1 MLKRR
6 SPLVSPAVPYVN
18 DRVLEEAKQY
28 LPRSPDEMLNVERIS
43 AFVEGT
49 EESPNVRLA
58 VLGTLRAHS
67 MNGAET
73 PSAVVAVLL
82 AAVAILVSS
91 AASLSDVGAAI
102 AWAFAIGS
110 VILGGWFAKVAFAAH
125 ARRLTCG
132 VWLAAYEDA
141 LR

>member
-1 MLKRR
+1 
-6 SPLVSPAVPYVN
+6 
-18 DRVLEEAKQY
+18 
-28 LPRSPDEMLNVERIS
+28 MLNVDRIA

-49 EESPNVRLA
+49 KESPNVRLA

-82 AAVAILVSS
+82 AAIAILVSS
-91 AASLSDVGAAI
+91 AISLSDFGVAI

-110 VILGGWFAKVAFAAH
+110 VILGGWFAKLAFAAH
-125 ARRLTCG
+125 ARRMTCG